1 MLSAGDGHTAALA
14 DSGQVYIWGT
24 FRDSSGPIGLV
35 EAMNI
40 EKTPVKVLS
49 NVDITKIASGVDH
62 LAMLSSEGQIWTMG
76 NSEQGQLGRI
86 NEKFAH
92 RGGRRGLVS
101 LLTPKPVQVNFRS
114 KITGF
119 KVRTDWQ

>member
-1 MLSAGDGHTAALA
+1 M
-14 DSGQVYIWGT
+14 WGT

-49 NVDITKIASGVDH
+49 NVHITKIASGVDH

-92 RGGRRGLVS
+92 RGGRRGLMS

-119 KVRTDWQ
+119 KVSIDWQ